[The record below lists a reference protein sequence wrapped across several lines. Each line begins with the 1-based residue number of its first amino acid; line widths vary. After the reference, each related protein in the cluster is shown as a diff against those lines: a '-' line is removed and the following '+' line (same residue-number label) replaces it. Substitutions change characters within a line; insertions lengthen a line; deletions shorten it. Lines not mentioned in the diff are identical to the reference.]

1 MASDPG
7 QLQAINPQTFSKAIW
22 NLPETK
28 KKTGQAK
35 GRSHMLSLVSIDD
48 VERSRSTSAPSP
60 FLKSNGAGITDAMGM
75 SRG

>member
-1 MASDPG
+1 
-7 QLQAINPQTFSKAIW
+7 
-22 NLPETK
+22 
-28 KKTGQAK
+28 
-35 GRSHMLSLVSIDD
+35 MLSLVSIDD